1 MTPKSKK
8 KSLFPQN
15 FLSRPFSKKEKI
27 SISTQEKAPDRTA
40 PTETSKP
47 DLGSKRYHLK
57 ITVPQNDW

>member
-8 KSLFPQN
+8 NSLFPQN
-15 FLSRPFSKKEKI
+15 VLSLPFSKKKNLK
-27 SISTQEKAPDRTA
+27 ISTQEKAPDRTA
-40 PTETSKP
+40 PTETSEP